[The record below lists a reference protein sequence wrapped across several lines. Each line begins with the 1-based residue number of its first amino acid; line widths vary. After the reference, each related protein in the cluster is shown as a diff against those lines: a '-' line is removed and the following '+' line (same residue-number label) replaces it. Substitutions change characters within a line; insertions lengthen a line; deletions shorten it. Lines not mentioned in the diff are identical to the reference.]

1 MTWRAAKTT
10 EGPAGIVVLE
20 QLFPVGHRLLED
32 DLLLRIVPGNI
43 RFWAWLCSPAW
54 LRNAMFRLHEK
65 LIPGAWALFLCRKN
79 FIKDKAADAVR
90 DGVKAVVNLGA
101 GLDTLVYRAPVLQ
114 DLPAWEVD
122 QKVNVAIKRA
132 GLERALGAVPKRVTQ
147 VAMDFDRQDLSEV
160 LAAHGYQGDVPT
172 FFVLEAVS
180 QYLTRTGIESAFDFL
195 AKAPARSRLAFTYVK
210 KSFLEGQD
218 VGKQKLLY
226 KRTVQKK
233 LWLFGLNPDEVT
245 EFLAPYGWHVLE
257 HLDSTEVAA
266 RYVPATGRS
275 MQSMGLEPVV
285 YAEKR

>member
-1 MTWRAAKTT
+1 MTTQAAKTT
-10 EGPAGIVVLE
+10 DGPAGIVALE

-32 DLLLRIVPGNI
+32 DLILRIVPGNI
-43 RFWAWLCSPAW
+43 LFWAWLCSPAW
-54 LRNAMFRLHEK
+54 LRNAMFSLHEK
-65 LIPGAWALFLCRKN
+65 LVPGAWALFPCRKN

-160 LAAHGYQGDVPT
+160 LAAHGYSGDVPT

-180 QYLTRTGIESAFDFL
+180 QYLTRAGIESAFDFL
-195 AKAPARSRLAFTYVK
+195 AKAPAGSRLAFTYVK
-210 KSFLEGQD
+210 KSFLEGP
-218 VGKQKLLY
+218 G
-226 KRTVQKK
+226 RR
-233 LWLFGLNPDEVT
+233 
-245 EFLAPYGWHVLE
+245 
-257 HLDSTEVAA
+257 STEAA
-266 RYVPATGRS
+266 LQEDRAEEALALWTQPRRGRRVS
-275 MQSMGLEPVV
+275 GAVWLARAGTLGQHRGGCPVRSGHRTLDAV
-285 YAEKR
+285 HGA